1 MNDYDYVG
9 TELELFADARRWK
22 AYLHRAIAPYLGP
35 EVLEV
40 GAGIGTTTAA
50 LCDGTA
56 RRWACLEP
64 DARLAGRLREAIALG
79 TLPMCCE
86 ATIGTVDTMPESPAF
101 DAALYIDV
109 LEHIEDDRMELERV
123 AQRLKPGGRVVV
135 LAPAH
140 PFLYSPFDRA
150 IGHFRRYTRG
160 MLRDLQ
166 PAGLEFVAAR
176 YLDSVGLLA
185 SLGNRLL
192 LRQGMPTRGQ
202 VAFWDRVLV
211 RTSESLDPLTF
222 GRLGKSVLAVW
233 ERRFDG

>member
-1 MNDYDYVG
+1 MSNYDYVG

-22 AYLHRAIAPYLGP
+22 GYLRRKIAPYLGP

-50 LCDGTA
+50 LCDGKA
-56 RRWACLEP
+56 QRWVCLEP
-64 DARLAGRLREAIALG
+64 DANLAARLRDAIAAG
-79 TLPMCCE
+79 TLPLCCE
-86 ATIGTVDTMPESPAF
+86 ATIGTVDTVPESPAF
-101 DAALYIDV
+101 DTALYIDV

-123 AQRLKPGGRVVV
+123 ARRLKPGGRVVV

-140 PFLYSPFDRA
+140 PFLYSPFDRS
-150 IGHFRRYTRG
+150 IGHFRRYTRRT
-160 MLRDLQ
+160 MSDLR
-166 PAGLEFVAAR
+166 PPGLEFVAVR

-192 LRQGMPTRGQ
+192 LRQGMPTAGQ

-211 RTSESLDPLTF
+211 RASESFDPLTF

-233 ERRFDG
+233 ERRVHD